1 MDRTIKYILS
11 SWGLLFLY
19 SVYYWYTHLYNV
31 SVMRAMIAQ
40 DYNRHSLRYGDDLVR
55 MNSFGDYLFFP
66 FYESGF
72 IGSMCSVMFV
82 CTIGL
87 FLVCILF
94 KLLIYFLN
102 YLPRC
107 KS

>member
-19 SVYYWYTHLYNV
+19 SIYYWYTHLDNV
-31 SVMRAMIAQ
+31 SVIRAIIALN
-40 DYNRHSLRYGDDLVR
+40 YTKHNLRYGNDLVH

-66 FYESGF
+66 FYNGGF
-72 IGSMCSVMFV
+72 IGNMCSVMFI

-94 KLLIYFLN
+94 KLLIYSLN